1 MKEVAITMKPLEKV
15 QRKFFE
21 DLSIDNQKL
30 LLSYGNILVYKKGHL
45 LFQEGDVATKVYM
58 IIDGEI
64 KLLNRTKNN
73 SPFFIDLKG
82 KNDLVGV
89 LTIFS
94 NGNYLNS
101 AEVAVDSQLVEFHRD
116 TFESLIINN
125 KELSVSF
132 MKWLTKFN
140 DISLNQYRDA
150 IVCNKKNA
158 IYASLIR
165 LCQTNGIEKTDGI
178 YLKKRN
184 SIKAL
189 VNYVGLMEIDIL
201 QSLGHFEKMK
211 VVSINNRIIIV
222 HDLKYFKDQL
232 NCDICSCA
240 NCMN

>member
-1 MKEVAITMKPLEKV
+1 MKEVAKTMKPLEKV

-30 LLSYGNILVYKKGHL
+30 LLSYGNILIYKKGHL
-45 LFQEGDVATKVYM
+45 LFQEGEVATKVYM

-64 KLLNRTKNN
+64 KLSNRTKNN
-73 SPFFIDLKG
+73 YPFFNPKG
-82 KNDLVGV
+82 ENDLVGV

-94 NGNYLNS
+94 SGNYLNS

-125 KELSVSF
+125 KELAVSF

-140 DISLNQYRDA
+140 DLSLNQYRDA
-150 IVCNKKNA
+150 IVCNKNNA
-158 IYASLIR
+158 IYACLIR
-165 LCQTNGIEKTDGI
+165 LCQTNGIEKTNGI

-189 VNYVGLMEIDIL
+189 VNYVGLLEIDIIQTL
-201 QSLGHFEKMK
+201 EHFKKMK
-211 VVSINNRIIIV
+211 VLSINNRIIIV

-232 NCDICSCA
+232 NCNVCSCA
-240 NCMN
+240 NCMK